1 METWDMHFYDALTN
15 FIFVEDQ
22 PDMADYIFV
31 PGSGYGELAIKA
43 AQLYHSGYAGKIVV
57 SGKYSILGDGFAGPV
72 SPQKYVNNTY
82 KTECDFLTDILK
94 DQGVPKEAIMQ
105 ERNATYTYENA
116 ICIQKLLRH
125 ATVKKAILVCQTF
138 HARRSLLYFQLLFPE
153 TKFLV
158 CPAVTQNISKDN
170 WFLHP
175 DKIDVV
181 LGEVERCG
189 SQFHQIM
196 REELAKNHL
205 DKNDIGTV

>member
-158 CPAVTQNISKDN
+158 CPAITQNISKDN

-196 REELAKNHL
+196 REELAKNPS
-205 DKNDIGTV
+205 DKNEIGTV